1 MLSITRLIQLLL
13 IGLAVSGTTTDLKAQ
28 LWDKFFERPNT
39 DVFYESTQ
47 ADNEDYISVG
57 FTETG
62 SANSGQE
69 VWIVR
74 FDLDGDILWEKTL
87 GGSGDQKGY
96 SIVEAQDGYV
106 IVGDYTSMGGQN
118 NPTDIFIIKINEAGE
133 ILWTRNYGNIESDKA
148 WKVKSTSDGNFVL
161 VGRTE
166 NPTTGDADMFIL
178 KTDSNGDSLWMQ
190 TFDNQSE
197 IDEAFDVIE
206 ISNGFVLLGNSGNVG
221 ADIFLVQTDENGNEV
236 RRSTFNQSGSFKFD
250 SKASILRNGDNYLI
264 AGSYFENGIRA
275 FIAEFDNLLD
285 FSKIR
290 FYGNGIEQGFTSMI
304 PTSDGNFLAVGF
316 QLKVPSDPSQVF
328 MVQVDP
334 NLDLLSSRVVFGD
347 PVSAT
352 NVYGVMETSD
362 NGFALTGNFVSGIFL
377 EDGFFLKTE
386 PTLYAPKKLIEGK
399 VFFDATGDGT
409 YNNFERTLNNWIV
422 SVEDEAGQISYYT
435 TDAQGNYE
443 ARVDSGEYK
452 VSVIVDNPTL
462 KPRDTGS
469 YTVRFIGNLDTLH
482 THFPIVQQYE
492 CAYMEVDVSVPFLK
506 ICETTDYTITYCN
519 KGADDATEAIVEL
532 TFDENLIVNSFSIP
546 GTATGNVFTF
556 NLGEVPAG
564 DCGQFTV
571 NVTLDCDNPVL
582 GQSHCVRAH
591 IYPDTIC
598 KPVNPIWDLSDLE
611 VEAICENDT
620 VKFTVTNKGT
630 GTMVQGRTALVIED
644 EILFRPTPVQLT
656 PNQDTL
662 IAVPADGKTYRIIM
676 PQAPGH
682 PGLSMPTIAM
692 EGCTD
697 GSPITLGKVT
707 QFEEDEKNS
716 FEAVECIENID
727 QTISAELR
735 GYPKGINDSLIT
747 TKTDLEYFI
756 QFQNKGT
763 NTIHRVAI
771 RDTIDIEHLDIAS
784 IRPGASSHPY
794 SFKVFQNGV
803 VKIILDSIDLPG
815 EQVNAAA
822 SVGFVKF
829 RISQKPGNPAG
840 TSIPNKSVVSFD
852 YNQPLT
858 TNTTR
863 HYIEG
868 DTITDIVTMISDVN
882 DVNWSGVDVKV
893 YPNPFMTTAT
903 MEIEGD
909 SFKEVR
915 FEVYDLNGKLLRQ
928 ETFFQNTFEI
938 SKGTLSKG
946 MYLYSVRGD
955 GQLLNTGKIV
965 IH

>member
-1 MLSITRLIQLLL
+1 M
-13 IGLAVSGTTTDLKAQ
+13 VMVCGTATNLEAQ
-28 LWDKFFERPNT
+28 LWEKFFENPYG
-39 DVFYESTQ
+39 DQFFESVQ
-47 ADNEDYISVG
+47 ADNSDLVLAG
-57 FTETG
+57 FTE
-62 SANSGQE
+62 SSPQSGLGVE
-69 VWIVR
+69 AWVVR
-74 FDLDGDILWEKTL
+74 FDIDGDVLWDQRF
-87 GGSGDQKGY
+87 GGLGDQKLY
-96 SIVEAQDGYV
+96 SIIKVSDGFV
-106 IVGDYTSMGGQN
+106 MVGDYNEMGTD
-118 NPTDIFIIKINEAGE
+118 PTDIYLVKINNAGE
-133 ILWTRNYGNIESDKA
+133 IIWTRNYGNVGLDKA
-148 WKVKSTSDGNFVL
+148 SKIKTTSDGNFVL

-166 NPTTGDADMFIL
+166 NPANGDADMFIL
-178 KTDSNGDSLWMQ
+178 KTDSNGDSIWMQ

-206 ISNGFVLLGNSGNVG
+206 ISNGFVLLGNTANVG

-250 SKASILRNGDNYLI
+250 SKASILRNGDNYII

-362 NGFALTGNFVSGIFL
+362 NEFALTGNFVSGIFL

-386 PTLYAPKKLIEGK
+386 PTLYAPEKLIEGK

-452 VSVIVDNPTL
+452 VSVVVDNPTL

-469 YTVRFIGNLDTLH
+469 YTARFIGNLDTLH

-492 CAYMEVDVSVPFLK
+492 CAYMEVDVSTPYLK

-519 KGADDATEAIVEL
+519 KGAEDTDEAIVEVI
-532 TFDENLIVNSFSIP
+532 FDENLIVNSTSIP
-546 GTATGNVFTF
+546 GTAAGNLFTF
-556 NLGEVPAG
+556 NLGEVKAG
-564 DCGQFTV
+564 DCGKFTV
-571 NVTLDCDNPVL
+571 NVTLDCNSPIL

-591 IYPDTIC
+591 IYPDTVCTPI
-598 KPVNPIWDLSDLE
+598 NPIWDFSDLK
-611 VEAICENDT
+611 VDAVCENDT
-620 VKFTVTNKGT
+620 IKFSVTNTGT
-630 GTMVQGRTALVIED
+630 GPMVQGRTALVIED
-644 EILFRPTPVQLT
+644 EILGKSAPVDLG
-656 PNQDTL
+656 PGQDTL

-682 PGLSMPTIAM
+682 PGLSRPTIAV

-697 GSPITLGKVT
+697 GSPISIGKVT

-727 QTISAELR
+727 QTISEELR
-735 GYPKGINDSLIT
+735 GYPKGIYDSLVT
-747 TKTDLEYFI
+747 TKTDFEYHI
-756 QFQNKGT
+756 QFSNTGT
-763 NTIHRVAI
+763 NTINRVAI
-771 RDTIDIEHLDIAS
+771 RDTIDTEHLDITS
-784 IRPGASSHPY
+784 IRPGTSSHPY
-794 SFKVFQNGV
+794 EIRVFLDGV
-803 VKIILDSIDLPG
+803 VKIILDSLELP
-815 EQVNAAA
+815 A
-822 SVGFVKF
+822 SASGFVKF
-829 RISQKPGNPAG
+829 KIAQNPGNPEG
-840 TSIPNKSVVSFD
+840 TVIPNTAVISYD
-852 YNQPLT
+852 YDLPVT
-858 TNTTR
+858 TNETR
-863 HYIEG
+863 HYIAG
-868 DTITDIVTMISDVN
+868 DSISDMIQIISGTN
-882 DVNWSGVDVKV
+882 DVHYAGVEIKV
-893 YPNPFMTTAT
+893 YPNPFMTSAT
-903 MEIEGD
+903 MEIKGELFRD
-909 SFKEVR
+909 YT
-915 FEVYDLNGKLLRQ
+915 FEIFDLNGRLLRTQ
-928 ETFFQNTFEI
+928 KFETNKLNIQ
-938 SKGTLSKG
+938 
-946 MYLYSVRGD
+946 RGD
-955 GQLLNTGKIV
+955 LPEGMFLYRVSGEGQLLNAGKIV
-965 IH
+965 IQ